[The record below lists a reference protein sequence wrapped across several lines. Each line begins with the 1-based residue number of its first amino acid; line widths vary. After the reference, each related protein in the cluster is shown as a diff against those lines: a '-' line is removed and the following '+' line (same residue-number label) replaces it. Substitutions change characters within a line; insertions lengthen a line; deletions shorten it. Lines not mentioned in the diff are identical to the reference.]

1 MKQDIAEYLID
12 SFVDFKGE
20 TRKVVVCALSQTPV
34 KTDGDDLMVVWSNGE
49 DVDHNADI
57 YHNVMRTLA
66 LGVAICCPTDV
77 KAFSEEV
84 GKKIALNRAEQAVP
98 KLVALEPGVI
108 NTTLVK
114 GFLQQ
119 EMDFIKRCPE
129 KFIKGYEEAKKNH
142 NQKLELKETI
152 ATLNDQ
158 EWQVIDA
165 TIAGVDIAKCT
176 KLAKYFV
183 DNDIT
188 EMGNLC

>member
-20 TRKVVVCALSQTPV
+20 TRKVVICALSQTPV
-34 KTDGDDLMVVWSNGE
+34 ETDGDNLMVVWSNGE
-49 DVDHNADI
+49 DVDPNADI

-66 LGVAICCPTDV
+66 LGVAICCPMDV
-77 KAFSEEV
+77 KVFSEEV
-84 GKKIALNRAEQAVP
+84 GKKIAFNRAEQAVP

-142 NQKLELKETI
+142 DQKLEIEETI
-152 ATLNDQ
+152 AKLDDQ
-158 EWQVIDA
+158 EWQVINA
-165 TIAGVDIAKCT
+165 AIEGVNIAKCT
-176 KLAKYFV
+176 KLAKYFI
-183 DNDIT
+183 DNEIT
-188 EMGNLC
+188 ELAEPF